1 MYNLFTIMLIISG
14 LIMLYLF
21 YSIIYNKIK
30 LYRVRLKMQEQGQI
44 NQSEN
49 LTANTF
55 CNLIFWIY
63 PITKSGLTAL
73 LPTALHTFIQFA
85 SLLHE

>member
-1 MYNLFTIMLIISG
+1 
-14 LIMLYLF
+14 
-21 YSIIYNKIK
+21 
-30 LYRVRLKMQEQGQI
+30 MQEQGQI

-63 PITKSGLTAL
+63 PITKYRDKRNIEHNKLASKVNY
-73 LPTALHTFIQFA
+73 
-85 SLLHE
+85 SLLGLLVIFLIVSLSNIALN